1 MLCDTFTANK
11 ERERKRNHSK
21 RLFCFALFYMVM
33 YANRKCFS
41 LVLLLQKKHVFVC
54 VLLLLLFADFIR
66 HNKFI
71 AEVVDDN
78 SMMMFLLS
86 VESTHC

>member
-1 MLCDTFTANK
+1 
-11 ERERKRNHSK
+11 
-21 RLFCFALFYMVM
+21 MVM

-54 VLLLLLFADFIR
+54 VLLLLLLFADFIR